1 MTQQQHLNHS
11 PQKEEFKAINT
22 ARQLNNATGGCKLCR
37 GCKTRHR
44 GSLGVITCL
53 LLGTTSPCAQRQW
66 EGKTVPAAAC
76 LPSLA
81 APFPASQPH
90 TGVSGSPEASKH
102 QTRSPTPEQNRGQEI
117 CPRAG
122 FSTACQVPLI
132 QGFY

>member
-22 ARQLNNATGGCKLCR
+22 ARQLNNARGSCKHCR
-37 GCKTRHR
+37 GCKPDM
-44 GSLGVITCL
+44 G
-53 LLGTTSPCAQRQW
+53 A
-66 EGKTVPAAAC
+66 
-76 LPSLA
+76 
-81 APFPASQPH
+81 
-90 TGVSGSPEASKH
+90 SGSNHLPLARQHFTMCSKAARRQVCTSSSLFAITGSSLPWLPAPHKGIWISASKH
-102 QTRSPTPEQNRGQEI
+102 QTRSLTREQNRGREI